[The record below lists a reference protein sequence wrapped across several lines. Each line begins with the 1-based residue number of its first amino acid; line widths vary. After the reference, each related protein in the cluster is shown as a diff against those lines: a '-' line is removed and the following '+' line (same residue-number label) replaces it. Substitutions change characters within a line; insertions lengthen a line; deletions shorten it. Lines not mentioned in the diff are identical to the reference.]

1 MAWGL
6 VLLLLGILQRA
17 GSAPIAMVVG
27 VPSCWM
33 TGFWAQIGAGLA
45 PDFASQGLDTAPLH
59 EWKDD
64 LVVNDLSFA
73 THER

>member
-1 MAWGL
+1 
-6 VLLLLGILQRA
+6 
-17 GSAPIAMVVG
+17 MVVG